1 MSDTGRKYKISQFRT
16 LCKCVAAN
24 SFYSAAK
31 SYVPQ
36 IRALAE
42 RIFSNRCYII
52 SKNNICNFFVPAEGI
67 LVNCSYFINFIIDHN
82 CSRNLYHIIFRSKTC
97 NAYFSFI

>member
-1 MSDTGRKYKISQFRT
+1 MSDTGRKYKISQFCT

-52 SKNNICNFFVPAEGI
+52 SKITSVISLFPLKAFLSIVVT
-67 LVNCSYFINFIIDHN
+67 L
-82 CSRNLYHIIFRSKTC
+82 
-97 NAYFSFI
+97 